1 MYRAITYYFIEHKVN
16 TNQLT
21 EVEKALKNIQLSFQF
36 NKDTADNHILLN
48 GVNVDEE
55 IISMAINA
63 KVSEVAAI
71 AAVRKFAVAQQQQIG
86 LNKGIVMDGR
96 DIGTTVFP
104 NAEHK
109 IFVTADTTVR
119 VERRFKE
126 LYASNPNI
134 TIEDVKANLEM
145 RDYIDTDCTKSP
157 RRKADDA
164 NLLDNNNLNE
174 EEQINI
180 AYQWEM
186 EKINAF
192 N

>member
-55 IISMAINA
+55 IRSMAINA